1 MQQIQQKLVSLCI
14 QASFLLLVFPL
25 VGSSQEDIKSSGSQ
39 TSSKDSIHNLSNK
52 LSFEITLHGFLSW
65 ASMGFFMPV
74 GILTIRMSNREDC
87 GRRLK
92 ILFYVHAIS
101 QANTLCTFATAGAV
115 ISFRN
120 FNNTF
125 NNNHQRIGITLYGLI
140 WLQALIGFLRPQGQ
154 KEGAY
159 GFCALDTWDWSV
171 PSGSAQYIYRFTSLS

>member
-14 QASFLLLVFPL
+14 QASFLLVVFPL

-39 TSSKDSIHNLSNK
+39 TSNKDNIHNLSNK

-101 QANTLCTFATAGAV
+101 QILSVLLATAGAV

-140 WLQALIGFLRPQGQ
+140 WLQALIGFLRPRRVKK
-154 KEGAY
+154 KEHMV
-159 GFCALDTWDWSV
+159 FCALDTWDWSV